1 MYNNGMS
8 IQELLLK
15 FKRLSLRTDIVLI
28 LIIVVSTVL
37 SFMLGRMSMQGSI
50 SKSHNTTMQSA
61 VVTTEVDALLPE
73 INSQTQIEKTQ
84 TDVQKQT
91 TIPSGNIQ
99 GAYVASKSG
108 TKYHLPWCGSAK
120 QIKEE
125 NKIWF
130 ATKEDAE
137 KAGYTP
143 SANCK
148 GI

>member
-1 MYNNGMS
+1 MS

-15 FKRLSLRTDIVLI
+15 FKRLGLRTDIVLI

-37 SFMLGRMSMQGSI
+37 SFVLGRMSVQGSI
-50 SKSHNTTMQSA
+50 SKTPNTPTQTA
-61 VVTTEVDALLPE
+61 TVTAGADSLSE
-73 INSQTQIEKTQ
+73 INNQSQIKNTQ
-84 TDVQKQT
+84 TNVQEQT
-91 TIPSGNIQ
+91 VIPSVNIQ

-130 ATKEDAE
+130 ATKEEAE

>member
-1 MYNNGMS
+1 MS

-15 FKRLSLRTDIVLI
+15 FKRLGLGTDMVLI

-37 SFMLGRMSMQGSI
+37 SFVLGRMSIQGSI
-50 SKSHNTTMQSA
+50 AKSLNTTTQSA
-61 VVTTEVDALLPE
+61 VVTAGDDSLSE
-73 INSQTQIEKTQ
+73 INNQSQTRKTQ
-84 TDVQKQT
+84 TNVQEQT
-91 TIPSGNIQ
+91 AIPLKNIQ

-130 ATKEDAE
+130 ATKEEAE

>member
-1 MYNNGMS
+1 MS

-15 FKRLSLRTDIVLI
+15 FKRLGLRTDMVLI

-37 SFMLGRMSMQGSI
+37 SFVLGRISVQGSI
-50 SKSHNTTMQSA
+50 SKSLNTTIQSA
-61 VVTTEVDALLPE
+61 VVTTGVDSLPE
-73 INSQTQIEKTQ
+73 INNQTQIKKTQ
-84 TDVQKQT
+84 TNVQEQT
-91 TIPSGNIQ
+91 ATPSENIQ

-130 ATKEDAE
+130 ATKEEAE